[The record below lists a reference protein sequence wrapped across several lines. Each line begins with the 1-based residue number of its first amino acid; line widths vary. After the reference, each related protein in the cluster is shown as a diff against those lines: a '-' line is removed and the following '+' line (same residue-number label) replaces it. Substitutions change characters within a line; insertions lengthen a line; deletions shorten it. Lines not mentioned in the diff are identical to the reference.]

1 MIPRFDYSYSLGE
14 AWQALHGL
22 IIRRPAPSPNYTS
35 LFGLSSVY
43 EVAKART
50 GIVYALKALQLRPN
64 AKIGVQPYTCSSVMA
79 AIVAAGCCPIFIDI
93 NQSLTLDEVDLN
105 RKVDRLDAL
114 IVTHSFGLS
123 ADINL
128 IKQLAG
134 HLPIIE
140 DCAHAF
146 MSTYQQAPVG
156 SFFDMAV
163 FSFGYG
169 KFPVLGSGGLIVV
182 NNPRYNQAVLEQV
195 TSLQAPGTFNEIQFI
210 GQRYLFS
217 LLHSRLVFGL
227 IHPILSWLRTNRK
240 VATYQDS
247 EKRPFRSAQ
256 FQLDPSLKKQF
267 VLVQKQQQHVK
278 LIGHGIKSCNTPMH
292 NVTSGGNGF
301 AFVILSD
308 ERDRLYDYL
317 IQEGIGAGKHFEYA
331 ESWAQAF
338 GYVPGDCPAFE
349 QLVGKV
355 LTVPSYHTLTQ
366 RDINRINKTLQ
377 AYYRTFG
384 SLQRTENKH
393 PA

>member
-1 MIPRFDYSYSLGE
+1 
-14 AWQALHGL
+14 
-22 IIRRPAPSPNYTS
+22 
-35 LFGLSSVY
+35 
-43 EVAKART
+43 
-50 GIVYALKALQLRPN
+50 
-64 AKIGVQPYTCSSVMA
+64 
-79 AIVAAGCCPIFIDI
+79 
-93 NQSLTLDEVDLN
+93 
-105 RKVDRLDAL
+105 
-114 IVTHSFGLS
+114 
-123 ADINL
+123 
-128 IKQLAG
+128 
-134 HLPIIE
+134 
-140 DCAHAF
+140 
-146 MSTYQQAPVG
+146 
-156 SFFDMAV
+156 
-163 FSFGYG
+163 
-169 KFPVLGSGGLIVV
+169 
-182 NNPRYNQAVLEQV
+182 
-195 TSLQAPGTFNEIQFI
+195 
-210 GQRYLFS
+210 
-217 LLHSRLVFGL
+217 
-227 IHPILSWLRTNRK
+227 
-240 VATYQDS
+240 
-247 EKRPFRSAQ
+247 
-256 FQLDPSLKKQF
+256 LKKQF